1 MNERYTIM
9 HRRVN
14 ITLSE
19 ETVDLIDRV
28 VKKGDR
34 SRFIDEAIRQH
45 VRELGSKKLRRRLKE
60 GALKR
65 AKRDLNLAEEWF
77 ALEEEAWQKNES

>member
-1 MNERYTIM
+1 M
-9 HRRVN
+9 
-14 ITLSE
+14 SE
-19 ETVDLIDRV
+19 ETVELIDRV

-34 SRFIDEAIRQH
+34 SRFIDEAIRQYVH
-45 VRELGSKKLRRRLKE
+45 ELGRKKLRRRLKE

-65 AKRDLNLAEEWF
+65 AKRDLKLTEEWF